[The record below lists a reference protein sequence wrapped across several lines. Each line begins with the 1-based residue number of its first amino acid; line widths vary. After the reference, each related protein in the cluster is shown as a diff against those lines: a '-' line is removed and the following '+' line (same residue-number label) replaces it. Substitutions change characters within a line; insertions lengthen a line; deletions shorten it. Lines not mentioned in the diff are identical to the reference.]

1 MSDMTPAAVY
11 GRLLA
16 YLKPIWPVFLLSILG
31 NLIYAAASA
40 GMAPAMKYVYQAI
53 ENPTAENRLIVSGMI
68 VALFGIRGLGSF
80 LGGYNIAR
88 VGRSIVH
95 RLRTEVYSA
104 LMRMPCRYFD
114 EHSTGHLVS
123 RITFNVEQVT
133 GAATNAV
140 TVLVREGFTVIGL
153 LGFMI
158 WQNWK
163 LTMIFLVLGPV
174 IGLIVAYVTKRF
186 RRLSKRIQDSMG
198 DVTHVLSESLNGYR
212 VARIFGGE
220 DWETRRFEAVSENN
234 TRQSLKLEFTKAL
247 SVPVIQLFVSLSIAL
262 LVWIALSPGVM
273 SGMTTGDFLAFITAA
288 TTIAKP
294 IRQLTEV
301 NAIIQKG
308 ITAAADVFE
317 QLDLPPEPDNGTLE
331 VERVRG
337 AVRYDHVSFG
347 YAPGEE
353 VLHDVCLDI
362 QPGET
367 VALVGRSGSGKS
379 TLVNLLP
386 RFYSPTAGR
395 ILLDDAPLDD
405 YRLRSLRN
413 QIAVVTQQV
422 VLFNDTVANNIAY
435 GSLRGAPREAIER
448 AAKAAHAWEFIEK
461 LPQGLDTVIGD
472 NGSLLS
478 GGQRQRLAIAR
489 ALLKDAPILIL
500 DEATSA
506 LDTESEKIIQLALQE
521 VMKGRTTLVIAHR
534 LSTIEQA
541 DRIVVMDAGRIVETG
556 SHQDLLARDGMYA
569 ALHRMQFSGSPD

>member
-1 MSDMTPAAVY
+1 MSTLTPAAVY
-11 GRLLA
+11 RRLLG
-16 YLKPIWPVFLLSILG
+16 YLRPLWVAFTLSLIG
-31 NLIYAAASA
+31 NIVYALASA
-40 GMAPAMKYVYQAI
+40 GMAPAMEYVYKAI
-53 ENPTAENRLIVSGMI
+53 ENPSQENRLLVCGLIVG
-68 VALFGIRGLGSF
+68 LFGVRGLGSF

-95 RLRTEVYSA
+95 RLRTQLYDT
-104 LMRMPCRYFD
+104 LLRMPCRFYD

-140 TVLVREGFTVIGL
+140 TVVVREGFTVIGL
-153 LGFMI
+153 LGFML
-158 WQNWK
+158 WQNWR
-163 LTMIFLVLGPV
+163 LTLIFLVLGPV
-174 IGLIVAYVTKRF
+174 IGLIVSYVTKRF
-186 RRLSKRIQDSMG
+186 RRLSQRIQDSMG
-198 DVTHVLSESLNGYR
+198 DVTQVLTESLSGYR
-212 VARIFGGE
+212 VMRVFGGE
-220 DWETRRFEAVSENN
+220 SYESERFARASEHN
-234 TRQSLKLEFTKAL
+234 TNQSLKMEFTRAA
-247 SVPVIQLFVSLSIAL
+247 SVPVIQLCVSLAIAL
-262 LVWIALSPGVM
+262 LVWVALSPGVM
-273 SGMTTGDFLAFITAA
+273 ADMTTGEFLAFITAA

-308 ITAAADVFE
+308 ITAAADVFT
-317 QLDLPPEPDNGTLE
+317 QLDAESEPDEGRVT
-331 VERVRG
+331 VERAKGKIDFQQVEFAYG
-337 AVRYDHVSFG
+337 DHLALKG
-347 YAPGEE
+347 IDLA
-353 VLHDVCLDI
+353 I

-386 RFYSPTAGR
+386 RFYAPTRGKV
-395 ILLDDAPLDD
+395 LLDDVPLED
-405 YRLRSLRN
+405 YTLASLRQ

-435 GSLRGAPREAIER
+435 GALRGASREAIER
-448 AAKAAHAWEFIEK
+448 AARAAHAWEFIES
-461 LPQGLDTVIGD
+461 LPEGLDTVIGE

-506 LDTESEKIIQLALQE
+506 LDTESEKIIQSALEE

-541 DRIVVMDAGRIVETG
+541 DRIVVMDQGRIVEVG
-556 SHQDLLARDGMYA
+556 HHSELMARGGAYA
-569 ALHRMQFSGSPD
+569 ALHRMQFSDA